1 MRPPRPPVKRSA
13 GHAAVNEQ
21 NSAKFIV
28 LMSFG
33 LLIAALVTLI

>member
-1 MRPPRPPVKRSA
+1 MRPPQHPARRSA

-28 LMSFG
+28 LMSLG
-33 LLIAALVTLI
+33 LLIAALATLI